1 MDHIYD
7 ILIVGGGPAG
17 YTAALYAARAGLS
30 AVVLEKLAPGGQMAL
45 SHQIDNYP
53 GFVDGI
59 DGFSLAQQMQQGA
72 ERFGAQTIMTEVLSL
87 ELTSNPKV
95 AHTTAGDYW
104 GRTVI
109 LATGANPR
117 PLGVAQERELV
128 GRGVSYCAA
137 CDGMFFRN
145 RTVVVVGG
153 GNSAAADAKL
163 LSRVA
168 QQVIIVHR
176 RDTMRADRID
186 QQDLE
191 EANNVQFL
199 WNSVV
204 TELLHNDRI
213 NGVRV
218 RNVITGQETVV
229 PCDGVFVSIGRQPAT
244 ELLGGQ
250 IMLDS
255 NGYIDAGE
263 TLETN
268 VPGVYAVGDVRHKDL
283 RQVVTAVSD
292 GAAAIH
298 QIESYLIKERSSY
311 EMEP

>member
-1 MDHIYD
+1 MNHIYD

-17 YTAALYAARAGLS
+17 YTSALYAARAGLD

-53 GFVDGI
+53 GFVEGI

-72 ERFGAQTIMTEVLSL
+72 ERFGAQTVMTEVHSL
-87 ELTSNPKV
+87 DLTGDIKT
-95 AHTTAGDYW
+95 AHTSDGDYL

-117 PLGVAQERELV
+117 PLGVPQERELV

-168 QQVIIVHR
+168 KQVIIIHR
-176 RDTMRADRID
+176 RDTMRAEQID
-186 QQDLE
+186 QQALK
-191 EANNVQFL
+191 EADNVQFL

-204 TELLHNDRI
+204 TELLHEDRI
-213 NGVRV
+213 TGVRV
-218 RNVITGQETVV
+218 RNVESGQETVV
-229 PCDGVFVSIGRQPAT
+229 PCDGVFVSIGRKPAT

-250 IMLDS
+250 ITLDR

-263 TLETN
+263 SLETN
-268 VPGVYAVGDVRHKDL
+268 VPGVYAVGDVRRKDL

-292 GAAAIH
+292 GAAAVH
-298 QIESYLIKERSSY
+298 QIEAYLTKEERS
-311 EMEP
+311 

>member
-1 MDHIYD
+1 MNHIYD

-17 YTAALYAARAGLS
+17 YTSALYAARAGLD
-30 AVVLEKLAPGGQMAL
+30 AIVLEKLAPGGQMAL

-72 ERFGAQTIMTEVLSL
+72 ERFGAQTVMTEVHAL
-87 ELTSNPKV
+87 ELTGDVKI
-95 AHTTAGDYW
+95 AHTSDGDYL

-117 PLGVAQERELV
+117 PLGVLQERELV

-168 QQVIIVHR
+168 KQVIIIHR
-176 RDTMRADRID
+176 RDTMRADQID
-186 QQDLE
+186 QQALQ
-191 EANNVQFL
+191 EADNVQFL

-204 TELLHNDRI
+204 TELLHEDRI
-213 NGVRV
+213 TGVRV
-218 RNVITGQETVV
+218 RNVDSGKETVI
-229 PCDGVFVSIGRQPAT
+229 PCDGVFVSIGRKPAT

-250 IMLDS
+250 VTLDP

-268 VPGVYAVGDVRHKDL
+268 VPGVYAVGDVRRKGL

-292 GAAAIH
+292 GAAAVH
-298 QIESYLIKERSSY
+298 QIEAYLTKEGQ
-311 EMEP
+311 P

>member
-1 MDHIYD
+1 MNHIYD

-17 YTAALYAARAGLS
+17 YTSALYAARAGLD
-30 AVVLEKLAPGGQMAL
+30 AIVLEKLAPGGQMAL

-72 ERFGAQTIMTEVLSL
+72 ERFGAQTVMTEVQAL
-87 ELTSNPKV
+87 ELTGDVKI
-95 AHTTAGDYW
+95 AHTSDGDYL

-117 PLGVAQERELV
+117 PLGVLQERELV

-168 QQVIIVHR
+168 KQVIIIHR
-176 RDTMRADRID
+176 RDTMRADQID
-186 QQDLE
+186 QQALQ
-191 EANNVQFL
+191 EADNVQFL

-204 TELLHNDRI
+204 TELLHEDRI
-213 NGVRV
+213 TGVRV
-218 RNVITGQETVV
+218 RNVDSGQETVV
-229 PCDGVFVSIGRQPAT
+229 PCDGVFVSIGRKPAT

-250 IMLDS
+250 VTLDP

-268 VPGVYAVGDVRHKDL
+268 VPGVYAVGDVRRKDL

-292 GAAAIH
+292 GAAAVH
-298 QIESYLIKERSSY
+298 QIEAYLTKEGQ
-311 EMEP
+311 P

>member
-1 MDHIYD
+1 MNHIYD

-17 YTAALYAARAGLS
+17 YTSALYAARAGLD

-53 GFVDGI
+53 GFVEGI

-72 ERFGAQTIMTEVLSL
+72 ERFGAQTVMTEVHSL
-87 ELTSNPKV
+87 DLAGDVKT
-95 AHTTAGDYW
+95 AHTSDGDYL

-117 PLGVAQERELV
+117 PLGVPQERELV

-168 QQVIIVHR
+168 KQVIIIHR
-176 RDTMRADRID
+176 RDTMRAEQID
-186 QQDLE
+186 QQALK
-191 EANNVQFL
+191 EADNVQFL

-204 TELLHNDRI
+204 TELLHEDRI
-213 NGVRV
+213 TGVRV
-218 RNVITGQETVV
+218 RNVESGQETVV
-229 PCDGVFVSIGRQPAT
+229 PCDGVFVSIGRKPAT

-250 IMLDS
+250 ITLDQ

-263 TLETN
+263 SLETN
-268 VPGVYAVGDVRHKDL
+268 VPGVYAVGDVRRKDL

-292 GAAAIH
+292 GAAAVH
-298 QIESYLIKERSSY
+298 QIEAYLTKEEQS
-311 EMEP
+311 

>member
-1 MDHIYD
+1 MNHIYD

-17 YTAALYAARAGLS
+17 YTSALYAARAGLD
-30 AVVLEKLAPGGQMAL
+30 AIVLEKLAPGGQMAL

-72 ERFGAQTIMTEVLSL
+72 ERFGAQTVMTEVQAL
-87 ELTSNPKV
+87 ELTGDVKI
-95 AHTTAGDYW
+95 AHTSDGDYL

-117 PLGVAQERELV
+117 PLGVPQERELV

-168 QQVIIVHR
+168 KQVIIIHR
-176 RDTMRADRID
+176 RDTMRADQID
-186 QQDLE
+186 QQALQ
-191 EANNVQFL
+191 EADNVQFL

-204 TELLHNDRI
+204 TELLHEDRI
-213 NGVRV
+213 TGVRV
-218 RNVITGQETVV
+218 RNVDSGQETVV
-229 PCDGVFVSIGRQPAT
+229 PCDGVFVSIGRKPAT

-250 IMLDS
+250 VTLDQ

-268 VPGVYAVGDVRHKDL
+268 VPGVYAVGDVRRKDL

-292 GAAAIH
+292 GAAAVH
-298 QIESYLIKERSSY
+298 QIEAYLTKEGQ
-311 EMEP
+311 P

>member
-1 MDHIYD
+1 MNHIYD

-17 YTAALYAARAGLS
+17 YTSALYAARAGLD

-72 ERFGAQTIMTEVLSL
+72 ERFGAQTVMTEVHSL
-87 ELTSNPKV
+87 DLTGDIKT
-95 AHTTAGDYW
+95 AHTSDGDYL

-117 PLGVAQERELV
+117 PLGVPQERELV

-168 QQVIIVHR
+168 KQVIIIHR
-176 RDTMRADRID
+176 RNTMRADQID
-186 QQDLE
+186 QQALQ
-191 EANNVQFL
+191 EADNVQFL

-204 TELLHNDRI
+204 TELLHDDCI
-213 NGVRV
+213 TGVRV
-218 RNVITGQETVV
+218 RNVESGQETVV
-229 PCDGVFVSIGRQPAT
+229 PCDGVFVSIGRKPAT

-250 IMLDS
+250 ITLDQ

-263 TLETN
+263 SLETN
-268 VPGVYAVGDVRHKDL
+268 VLGVYAVGDVRRKDL

-292 GAAAIH
+292 GAAAVH
-298 QIESYLIKERSSY
+298 QIEAYLTKEGQ
-311 EMEP
+311 P

>member
-1 MDHIYD
+1 MNHIYD

-17 YTAALYAARAGLS
+17 YTSALYAARAGLDTI
-30 AVVLEKLAPGGQMAL
+30 VLEKLAPGGQMAL

-72 ERFGAQTIMTEVLSL
+72 ERFGAQTVMTEVHAL
-87 ELTSNPKV
+87 ELTGDVKI
-95 AHTTAGDYW
+95 AHTSDGDYL

-117 PLGVAQERELV
+117 PLGVLQERELV

-168 QQVIIVHR
+168 KQVIIIHR
-176 RDTMRADRID
+176 RDTMRADQID
-186 QQDLE
+186 QQALQ
-191 EANNVQFL
+191 EADNVQFL

-204 TELLHNDRI
+204 TELLHEDRI
-213 NGVRV
+213 TGVRV
-218 RNVITGQETVV
+218 RNVDSGQETVV
-229 PCDGVFVSIGRQPAT
+229 PCDGVFVSIGRKPAT

-250 IMLDS
+250 VTLDP

-268 VPGVYAVGDVRHKDL
+268 VPGVYAVGDVRRKDL

-292 GAAAIH
+292 GAAAVH
-298 QIESYLIKERSSY
+298 QIEAYLTKEGQ
-311 EMEP
+311 P

>member
-1 MDHIYD
+1 MNHIYD

-17 YTAALYAARAGLS
+17 YTSALYAARAGLD

-53 GFVDGI
+53 GFVEGI

-72 ERFGAQTIMTEVLSL
+72 ERFGAQTVMTEVHSL
-87 ELTSNPKV
+87 DLTGDIKT
-95 AHTTAGDYW
+95 AHTGDGDYL

-117 PLGVAQERELV
+117 PLGVPQERELV

-168 QQVIIVHR
+168 KQVIVIHR
-176 RDTMRADRID
+176 RDTMRAEQID
-186 QQDLE
+186 QQALK
-191 EANNVQFL
+191 EADNVQFL

-204 TELLHNDRI
+204 TELLHGDRI
-213 NGVRV
+213 TGVRV
-218 RNVITGQETVV
+218 RNVESGQETVV
-229 PCDGVFVSIGRQPAT
+229 PCDGVFVSIGRKPAT

-250 IMLDS
+250 ITLDQ

-263 TLETN
+263 SLETN
-268 VPGVYAVGDVRHKDL
+268 VPGVYAVGDVRRKDL

-292 GAAAIH
+292 GAAAVH
-298 QIESYLIKERSSY
+298 QIEAYLTKE
-311 EMEP
+311 EQL

>member
-1 MDHIYD
+1 MNHIYD

-17 YTAALYAARAGLS
+17 YTSALYAARAGLD
-30 AVVLEKLAPGGQMAL
+30 AIVLEKLAPGGQMAL

-72 ERFGAQTIMTEVLSL
+72 ERFGAQTVMTEVHAL
-87 ELTSNPKV
+87 ELTGDVKI
-95 AHTTAGDYW
+95 AHTSDGDYL

-117 PLGVAQERELV
+117 PLGVLQERELV

-168 QQVIIVHR
+168 KQVIIIHR
-176 RDTMRADRID
+176 RDTMRADQID
-186 QQDLE
+186 QQALQ
-191 EANNVQFL
+191 EADNVQFL

-204 TELLHNDRI
+204 TELLHEDRI
-213 NGVRV
+213 TGVRV
-218 RNVITGQETVV
+218 RNVDSGQETVV
-229 PCDGVFVSIGRQPAT
+229 PCDGVFVSIGRKPAT

-250 IMLDS
+250 VTLDP

-268 VPGVYAVGDVRHKDL
+268 VPGVYAVGDVRRKDL

-292 GAAAIH
+292 GAAAVH
-298 QIESYLIKERSSY
+298 QIEAYLTKEGQ
-311 EMEP
+311 P

>member
-1 MDHIYD
+1 MNHIYD

-17 YTAALYAARAGLS
+17 YTSALYAARAGLD
-30 AVVLEKLAPGGQMAL
+30 AIVLEKLAPGGQMAL

-72 ERFGAQTIMTEVLSL
+72 ERFGAQTVMTEVHAL
-87 ELTSNPKV
+87 ELTGDVKI
-95 AHTTAGDYW
+95 AHTSDGDYL

-117 PLGVAQERELV
+117 PLGVPQERELV

-168 QQVIIVHR
+168 KQVIIIHR
-176 RDTMRADRID
+176 RDTMRADQID
-186 QQDLE
+186 QQALQ
-191 EANNVQFL
+191 EADNVQFL

-204 TELLHNDRI
+204 TELLHEDRI
-213 NGVRV
+213 TGVRV
-218 RNVITGQETVV
+218 RNVDSGQETVV
-229 PCDGVFVSIGRQPAT
+229 PCDGVFVSIGRKPAT

-250 IMLDS
+250 VTLDQ

-268 VPGVYAVGDVRHKDL
+268 VPGVYAVGDVRRKDL

-292 GAAAIH
+292 GAAAVH
-298 QIESYLIKERSSY
+298 QIEAYLTKEGQ
-311 EMEP
+311 P

>member
-1 MDHIYD
+1 MNHIYD

-17 YTAALYAARAGLS
+17 YTSALYAARAGLD

-53 GFVDGI
+53 GFVEGI

-72 ERFGAQTIMTEVLSL
+72 ERFGAQTVMTEVHSL
-87 ELTSNPKV
+87 DLTGDIKT
-95 AHTTAGDYW
+95 AHTSDGDYL

-117 PLGVAQERELV
+117 PLGVPQERELV

-153 GNSAAADAKL
+153 GNSAAADVKL

-168 QQVIIVHR
+168 KQVIIIHR
-176 RDTMRADRID
+176 RDTMRAEQID
-186 QQDLE
+186 QQALK
-191 EANNVQFL
+191 EADNVQFL

-204 TELLHNDRI
+204 TELLHEDRI
-213 NGVRV
+213 TGVRV
-218 RNVITGQETVV
+218 RNVESGQETVV
-229 PCDGVFVSIGRQPAT
+229 PCDGVFVSIGRKPAT

-250 IMLDS
+250 ITLDR

-263 TLETN
+263 SLETN
-268 VPGVYAVGDVRHKDL
+268 VPGVYAVGDVRRKDL

-292 GAAAIH
+292 GAAAVH
-298 QIESYLIKERSSY
+298 QIEAYLTKEER
-311 EMEP
+311 

>member
-1 MDHIYD
+1 MNHIYD

-17 YTAALYAARAGLS
+17 YTSALYAARAGLD
-30 AVVLEKLAPGGQMAL
+30 AVVLEKLVPGGQMAL

-53 GFVDGI
+53 GFVEGI

-72 ERFGAQTIMTEVLSL
+72 ERFGAQTVMTEVHSL
-87 ELTSNPKV
+87 DLTGDIKT
-95 AHTTAGDYW
+95 AHTSDGDYL

-117 PLGVAQERELV
+117 PLGVPQERELV

-168 QQVIIVHR
+168 KQVIIIHR
-176 RDTMRADRID
+176 RDTMRAEQID
-186 QQDLE
+186 QQALK
-191 EANNVQFL
+191 EADNVQFL

-204 TELLHNDRI
+204 TELLHEDRI
-213 NGVRV
+213 TGVRV
-218 RNVITGQETVV
+218 RNVESGQETVV
-229 PCDGVFVSIGRQPAT
+229 PCDGVFVSIGRKPAT

-250 IMLDS
+250 ITLDQ

-263 TLETN
+263 SLETN
-268 VPGVYAVGDVRHKDL
+268 VPGVYAVGDVRRKDL

-292 GAAAIH
+292 GAAAVH
-298 QIESYLIKERSSY
+298 QIEAYLTKEEQS
-311 EMEP
+311 